1 MGRMMRNFIESDK
14 VKELFKQVPPGTV
27 EAIGQSNTPLGNL
40 LKGSGVAYPQQQTQT
55 YAPLVQLQQS
65 LPPLQFDNPER
76 AERIESSLGRAA
88 FGPERIREIL
98 MQLKGL
104 NFLADGGR
112 IGYKAGGIQKVI
124 PKNLPL
130 TLNEAINKFGFDAVM
145 GKTIQSGGEEPG
157 MYQPGQYT
165 QYYNLMEAESGG
177 GTGLKEQYRP
187 AIGPAGTV
195 LPPKPGTIGYTGP
208 ETTTAPVADIA
219 GRRQRIEDSL
229 TRAAFGPDRIREIL
243 MQLKESNFLANGG
256 RVGFQEGGPVP
267 LRPMVMLDRRVNN
280 NSNMAIMPFVSP
292 TLNTDNQGRPVN
304 SITGVPLNIETTPT
318 SLPLSGETTPTSLQF
333 DNPERAERIEA
344 SLTRAAFG
352 PERIREILMQLKEA
366 NYLANGG
373 RVGYVGGGPA
383 TTQDYATA
391 LSKVGAGTEEQKR
404 RSVSD
409 YAQNEAYGLLSKAAS
424 TPGGLSDLYNNYIKG
439 TTVNSRA
446 FDFGRDASTMNTATA
461 MNPQYKQNIIDQIAY
476 TMQQNTPYRKTY
488 PFENASMQE
497 LMPAGTVGSKN
508 FESNITTP
516 QEAAALA
523 RYIALQRGVD
533 MQQYDAEQAA
543 TNAGTLDDFYRNL
556 GLQNSETM

>member
-1 MGRMMRNFIESDK
+1 
-14 VKELFKQVPPGTV
+14 
-27 EAIGQSNTPLGNL
+27 
-40 LKGSGVAYPQQQTQT
+40 
-55 YAPLVQLQQS
+55 
-65 LPPLQFDNPER
+65 
-76 AERIESSLGRAA
+76 
-88 FGPERIREIL
+88 
-98 MQLKGL
+98 
-104 NFLADGGR
+104 
-112 IGYKAGGIQKVI
+112 
-124 PKNLPL
+124 
-130 TLNEAINKFGFDAVM
+130 
-145 GKTIQSGGEEPG
+145 
-157 MYQPGQYT
+157 
-165 QYYNLMEAESGG
+165 
-177 GTGLKEQYRP
+177 
-187 AIGPAGTV
+187 
-195 LPPKPGTIGYTGP
+195 
-208 ETTTAPVADIA
+208 
-219 GRRQRIEDSL
+219 
-229 TRAAFGPDRIREIL
+229 

-256 RVGFQEGGPVP
+256 MVGFQEGGPVP
-267 LRPMVMLDRRVNN
+267 LRPMVMSDRRVNN

-292 TLNTDNQGRPVN
+292 TLNTDNQGRLVN
-304 SITGVPLNIETTPT
+304 SITGVPLNIETTPA

-333 DNPERAERIEA
+333 DNPERAERI
-344 SLTRAAFG
+344 
-352 PERIREILMQLKEA
+352 
-366 NYLANGG
+366 
-373 RVGYVGGGPA
+373 GGGLA

-409 YAQNEAYGLLSKAAS
+409 YAQNEAYGLLNKAAS

-439 TTVNSRA
+439 TAVNSRA

-497 LMPAGTVGSKN
+497 LMPAGTIGSKN

>member
-1 MGRMMRNFIESDK
+1 MLLW
-14 VKELFKQVPPGTV
+14 VK
-27 EAIGQSNTPLGNL
+27 
-40 LKGSGVAYPQQQTQT
+40 
-55 YAPLVQLQQS
+55 
-65 LPPLQFDNPER
+65 
-76 AERIESSLGRAA
+76 
-88 FGPERIREIL
+88 
-98 MQLKGL
+98 QLKAEEEAPGE
-104 NFLADGGR
+104 
-112 IGYKAGGIQKVI
+112 YI
-124 PKNLPL
+124 P
-130 TLNEAINKFGFDAVM
+130 
-145 GKTIQSGGEEPG
+145 GK
-157 MYQPGQYT
+157 YT
-165 QYYNLMEAESGG
+165 PYYSLMEAESGG

-187 AIGPAGTV
+187 AIAPVGTI

-229 TRAAFGPDRIREIL
+229 TRAAFGPERIREIL
-243 MQLKESNFLANGG
+243 KQLEASSFLANGG
-256 RVGFQEGGPVP
+256 RVGMAGGGVSQGLDYLTGVKRQGYADGDIASGLAIRLNRPVQP
-267 LRPMVMLDRRVNN
+267 GDPIGSYYGGTPIMI
-280 NSNMAIMPFVSP
+280 SNKKVEP
-292 TLNTDNQGRPVN
+292 TLNRDSQGRTVN

-391 LSKVGAGTEEQKR
+391 LSKVGAGTQEQKR

>member
-76 AERIESSLGRAA
+76 AGIIESSLGRAA

-98 MQLKGL
+98 MQLKEA
-104 NFLADGGR
+104 NFLANGGR
-112 IGYKAGGIQKVI
+112 VGYAVGGMTQVI

-145 GKTIQSGGEEPG
+145 GKTIQSGGDEPG

-165 QYYNLMEAESGG
+165 QYYNLMEAQSGG

-187 AIGPAGTV
+187 AIAPVGTI
-195 LPPKPGTIGYTGP
+195 LPSKPGTIGYTGP

-219 GRRQRIEDSL
+219 
-229 TRAAFGPDRIREIL
+229 
-243 MQLKESNFLANGG
+243 
-256 RVGFQEGGPVP
+256 
-267 LRPMVMLDRRVNN
+267 
-280 NSNMAIMPFVSP
+280 
-292 TLNTDNQGRPVN
+292 
-304 SITGVPLNIETTPT
+304 GVPLNIETTPT

-344 SLTRAAFG
+344 SLIRAAFG
-352 PERIREILMQLKEA
+352 PDRK
-366 NYLANGG
+366 GG
-373 RVGYVGGGPA
+373 VA

>member
-14 VKELFKQVPPGTV
+14 AKELFKQVPPGTV
-27 EAIGQSNTPLGNL
+27 EALAETNTPIGKL

-55 YAPLVQLQQS
+55 YAPLVQLQQP

-98 MQLKGL
+98 MQLK
-104 NFLADGGR
+104 
-112 IGYKAGGIQKVI
+112 
-124 PKNLPL
+124 
-130 TLNEAINKFGFDAVM
+130 
-145 GKTIQSGGEEPG
+145 
-157 MYQPGQYT
+157 
-165 QYYNLMEAESGG
+165 
-177 GTGLKEQYRP
+177 
-187 AIGPAGTV
+187 
-195 LPPKPGTIGYTGP
+195 
-208 ETTTAPVADIA
+208 
-219 GRRQRIEDSL
+219 
-229 TRAAFGPDRIREIL
+229 
-243 MQLKESNFLANGG
+243 
-256 RVGFQEGGPVP
+256 
-267 LRPMVMLDRRVNN
+267 
-280 NSNMAIMPFVSP
+280 
-292 TLNTDNQGRPVN
+292 
-304 SITGVPLNIETTPT
+304 
-318 SLPLSGETTPTSLQF
+318 
-333 DNPERAERIEA
+333 
-344 SLTRAAFG
+344 
-352 PERIREILMQLKEA
+352 EA
-366 NYLANGG
+366 NFLANGG

-439 TTVNSRA
+439 TAVNSRA

>member
-55 YAPLVQLQQS
+55 YAPLVQLQQP

-98 MQLKGL
+98 MQLK
-104 NFLADGGR
+104 
-112 IGYKAGGIQKVI
+112 
-124 PKNLPL
+124 
-130 TLNEAINKFGFDAVM
+130 EA
-145 GKTIQSGGEEPG
+145 
-157 MYQPGQYT
+157 
-165 QYYNLMEAESGG
+165 
-177 GTGLKEQYRP
+177 
-187 AIGPAGTV
+187 
-195 LPPKPGTIGYTGP
+195 
-208 ETTTAPVADIA
+208 
-219 GRRQRIEDSL
+219 
-229 TRAAFGPDRIREIL
+229 
-243 MQLKESNFLANGG
+243 NFLANGG
-256 RVGFQEGGPVP
+256 RVG
-267 LRPMVMLDRRVNN
+267 
-280 NSNMAIMPFVSP
+280 
-292 TLNTDNQGRPVN
+292 
-304 SITGVPLNIETTPT
+304 
-318 SLPLSGETTPTSLQF
+318 
-333 DNPERAERIEA
+333 
-344 SLTRAAFG
+344 
-352 PERIREILMQLKEA
+352 
-366 NYLANGG
+366 
-373 RVGYVGGGPA
+373 YVKGGGVA

-391 LSKVGAGTEEQKR
+391 LSKVGAGTQEQKR

-439 TTVNSRA
+439 TAVNSRA

>member
-98 MQLKGL
+98 MQLK
-104 NFLADGGR
+104 
-112 IGYKAGGIQKVI
+112 
-124 PKNLPL
+124 
-130 TLNEAINKFGFDAVM
+130 EA
-145 GKTIQSGGEEPG
+145 
-157 MYQPGQYT
+157 
-165 QYYNLMEAESGG
+165 
-177 GTGLKEQYRP
+177 
-187 AIGPAGTV
+187 
-195 LPPKPGTIGYTGP
+195 
-208 ETTTAPVADIA
+208 
-219 GRRQRIEDSL
+219 
-229 TRAAFGPDRIREIL
+229 
-243 MQLKESNFLANGG
+243 NFLANGG
-256 RVGFQEGGPVP
+256 RVG
-267 LRPMVMLDRRVNN
+267 
-280 NSNMAIMPFVSP
+280 
-292 TLNTDNQGRPVN
+292 
-304 SITGVPLNIETTPT
+304 
-318 SLPLSGETTPTSLQF
+318 
-333 DNPERAERIEA
+333 
-344 SLTRAAFG
+344 
-352 PERIREILMQLKEA
+352 
-366 NYLANGG
+366 
-373 RVGYVGGGPA
+373 YVKGGGVA

-391 LSKVGAGTEEQKR
+391 LSKVGAGTQEQKR

-424 TPGGLSDLYNNYIKG
+424 TPGGLTDLYNNYIKG
-439 TTVNSRA
+439 TAVNSRA

-476 TMQQNTPYRKTY
+476 TMQQNTPYQKTY

>member
-1 MGRMMRNFIESDK
+1 MLLW
-14 VKELFKQVPPGTV
+14 VKQ
-27 EAIGQSNTPLGNL
+27 
-40 LKGSGVAYPQQQTQT
+40 
-55 YAPLVQLQQS
+55 
-65 LPPLQFDNPER
+65 
-76 AERIESSLGRAA
+76 
-88 FGPERIREIL
+88 
-98 MQLKGL
+98 
-104 NFLADGGR
+104 
-112 IGYKAGGIQKVI
+112 
-124 PKNLPL
+124 
-130 TLNEAINKFGFDAVM
+130 
-145 GKTIQSGGEEPG
+145 IQSGGG
-157 MYQPGQYT
+157 RMYQPGQYT
-165 QYYNLMEAESGG
+165 QYYNLMEAQSGG

-187 AIGPAGTV
+187 AIAPVGTI
-195 LPPKPGTIGYTGP
+195 LPSKPGTIGYTGP

-219 GRRQRIEDSL
+219 G
-229 TRAAFGPDRIREIL
+229 
-243 MQLKESNFLANGG
+243 
-256 RVGFQEGGPVP
+256 
-267 LRPMVMLDRRVNN
+267 
-280 NSNMAIMPFVSP
+280 
-292 TLNTDNQGRPVN
+292 
-304 SITGVPLNIETTPT
+304 VPLNIETTPA

-333 DNPERAERIEA
+333 DNPERAERI
-344 SLTRAAFG
+344 
-352 PERIREILMQLKEA
+352 
-366 NYLANGG
+366 
-373 RVGYVGGGPA
+373 GGGLA

-409 YAQNEAYGLLSKAAS
+409 YAQNEAYGLLNKAAS

-439 TTVNSRA
+439 TAVNSRA

-497 LMPAGTVGSKN
+497 LMPAGTIGSKN

>member
-98 MQLKGL
+98 MQLKEA
-104 NFLADGGR
+104 NFLANGGR
-112 IGYKAGGIQKVI
+112 VGYAVGGVTQVI

-145 GKTIQSGGEEPG
+145 GKTIQSGGDEPG

-187 AIGPAGTV
+187 AIAPVGTI

-229 TRAAFGPDRIREIL
+229 TRAAFGP
-243 MQLKESNFLANGG
+243 
-256 RVGFQEGGPVP
+256 
-267 LRPMVMLDRRVNN
+267 
-280 NSNMAIMPFVSP
+280 
-292 TLNTDNQGRPVN
+292 
-304 SITGVPLNIETTPT
+304 
-318 SLPLSGETTPTSLQF
+318 
-333 DNPERAERIEA
+333 
-344 SLTRAAFG
+344 
-352 PERIREILMQLKEA
+352 ERIREILMQLKEA
-366 NYLANGG
+366 NYFK
-373 RVGYVGGGPA
+373 RTFGP
-383 TTQDYATA
+383 
-391 LSKVGAGTEEQKR
+391 VEE
-404 RSVSD
+404 
-409 YAQNEAYGLLSKAAS
+409 E
-424 TPGGLSDLYNNYIKG
+424 
-439 TTVNSRA
+439 
-446 FDFGRDASTMNTATA
+446 
-461 MNPQYKQNIIDQIAY
+461 
-476 TMQQNTPYRKTY
+476 
-488 PFENASMQE
+488 E
-497 LMPAGTVGSKN
+497 
-508 FESNITTP
+508 
-516 QEAAALA
+516 
-523 RYIALQRGVD
+523 
-533 MQQYDAEQAA
+533 
-543 TNAGTLDDFYRNL
+543 
-556 GLQNSETM
+556 

>member
-27 EAIGQSNTPLGNL
+27 EALGQSNTPLGNL

-55 YAPLVQLQQS
+55 YAPLVQLQQP

-76 AERIESSLGRAA
+76 AERIEASLGRAA
-88 FGPERIREIL
+88 FGP
-98 MQLKGL
+98 
-104 NFLADGGR
+104 D
-112 IGYKAGGIQKVI
+112 
-124 PKNLPL
+124 
-130 TLNEAINKFGFDAVM
+130 
-145 GKTIQSGGEEPG
+145 
-157 MYQPGQYT
+157 
-165 QYYNLMEAESGG
+165 
-177 GTGLKEQYRP
+177 
-187 AIGPAGTV
+187 
-195 LPPKPGTIGYTGP
+195 
-208 ETTTAPVADIA
+208 
-219 GRRQRIEDSL
+219 
-229 TRAAFGPDRIREIL
+229 
-243 MQLKESNFLANGG
+243 
-256 RVGFQEGGPVP
+256 
-267 LRPMVMLDRRVNN
+267 
-280 NSNMAIMPFVSP
+280 
-292 TLNTDNQGRPVN
+292 
-304 SITGVPLNIETTPT
+304 
-318 SLPLSGETTPTSLQF
+318 
-333 DNPERAERIEA
+333 
-344 SLTRAAFG
+344 
-352 PERIREILMQLKEA
+352 RIREILMQLKEA

-373 RVGYVGGGPA
+373 RVGYVGGGVA

>member
-14 VKELFKQVPPGTV
+14 AKELFKQVPPGTV

-98 MQLKGL
+98 MQLK
-104 NFLADGGR
+104 
-112 IGYKAGGIQKVI
+112 
-124 PKNLPL
+124 
-130 TLNEAINKFGFDAVM
+130 EA
-145 GKTIQSGGEEPG
+145 
-157 MYQPGQYT
+157 
-165 QYYNLMEAESGG
+165 
-177 GTGLKEQYRP
+177 
-187 AIGPAGTV
+187 
-195 LPPKPGTIGYTGP
+195 
-208 ETTTAPVADIA
+208 
-219 GRRQRIEDSL
+219 
-229 TRAAFGPDRIREIL
+229 
-243 MQLKESNFLANGG
+243 NFLANGG
-256 RVGFQEGGPVP
+256 RVGY
-267 LRPMVMLDRRVNN
+267 
-280 NSNMAIMPFVSP
+280 I
-292 TLNTDNQGRPVN
+292 
-304 SITGVPLNIETTPT
+304 
-318 SLPLSGETTPTSLQF
+318 
-333 DNPERAERIEA
+333 
-344 SLTRAAFG
+344 
-352 PERIREILMQLKEA
+352 K
-366 NYLANGG
+366 
-373 RVGYVGGGPA
+373 GGGLA

-391 LSKVGAGTEEQKR
+391 LSKVGAGTQEQKR

-424 TPGGLSDLYNNYIKG
+424 TPGGLTDLYNNYIKG
-439 TTVNSRA
+439 TAVNSRA
-446 FDFGRDASTMNTATA
+446 FDFGRDASTMNTVTA

-556 GLQNSETM
+556 GLQTPTLRTGIPFAMGGPVSMTKNGVTTLFSMKR

>member
-98 MQLKGL
+98 MQLK
-104 NFLADGGR
+104 
-112 IGYKAGGIQKVI
+112 
-124 PKNLPL
+124 
-130 TLNEAINKFGFDAVM
+130 
-145 GKTIQSGGEEPG
+145 
-157 MYQPGQYT
+157 
-165 QYYNLMEAESGG
+165 
-177 GTGLKEQYRP
+177 
-187 AIGPAGTV
+187 
-195 LPPKPGTIGYTGP
+195 
-208 ETTTAPVADIA
+208 
-219 GRRQRIEDSL
+219 
-229 TRAAFGPDRIREIL
+229 
-243 MQLKESNFLANGG
+243 
-256 RVGFQEGGPVP
+256 
-267 LRPMVMLDRRVNN
+267 
-280 NSNMAIMPFVSP
+280 
-292 TLNTDNQGRPVN
+292 
-304 SITGVPLNIETTPT
+304 
-318 SLPLSGETTPTSLQF
+318 
-333 DNPERAERIEA
+333 
-344 SLTRAAFG
+344 
-352 PERIREILMQLKEA
+352 EA
-366 NYLANGG
+366 NFLANGG
-373 RVGYVGGGPA
+373 RVGYVGGGVA

-439 TTVNSRA
+439 TAVNSRA

>member
-27 EAIGQSNTPLGNL
+27 EALAETNTPIGKL

-55 YAPLVQLQQS
+55 YAPLVQLQQP

-98 MQLKGL
+98 MQLK
-104 NFLADGGR
+104 
-112 IGYKAGGIQKVI
+112 
-124 PKNLPL
+124 
-130 TLNEAINKFGFDAVM
+130 EA
-145 GKTIQSGGEEPG
+145 
-157 MYQPGQYT
+157 
-165 QYYNLMEAESGG
+165 
-177 GTGLKEQYRP
+177 
-187 AIGPAGTV
+187 
-195 LPPKPGTIGYTGP
+195 
-208 ETTTAPVADIA
+208 
-219 GRRQRIEDSL
+219 
-229 TRAAFGPDRIREIL
+229 
-243 MQLKESNFLANGG
+243 NFLANGG
-256 RVGFQEGGPVP
+256 RVG
-267 LRPMVMLDRRVNN
+267 
-280 NSNMAIMPFVSP
+280 
-292 TLNTDNQGRPVN
+292 
-304 SITGVPLNIETTPT
+304 
-318 SLPLSGETTPTSLQF
+318 
-333 DNPERAERIEA
+333 
-344 SLTRAAFG
+344 
-352 PERIREILMQLKEA
+352 
-366 NYLANGG
+366 
-373 RVGYVGGGPA
+373 YVKGGGIA

-439 TTVNSRA
+439 TAVNSRA

>member
-14 VKELFKQVPPGTV
+14 AKELFKQVPPGTV

-98 MQLKGL
+98 MQLK
-104 NFLADGGR
+104 
-112 IGYKAGGIQKVI
+112 
-124 PKNLPL
+124 
-130 TLNEAINKFGFDAVM
+130 EA
-145 GKTIQSGGEEPG
+145 
-157 MYQPGQYT
+157 
-165 QYYNLMEAESGG
+165 
-177 GTGLKEQYRP
+177 
-187 AIGPAGTV
+187 
-195 LPPKPGTIGYTGP
+195 
-208 ETTTAPVADIA
+208 
-219 GRRQRIEDSL
+219 
-229 TRAAFGPDRIREIL
+229 
-243 MQLKESNFLANGG
+243 NFLANGG
-256 RVGFQEGGPVP
+256 RVGY
-267 LRPMVMLDRRVNN
+267 
-280 NSNMAIMPFVSP
+280 I
-292 TLNTDNQGRPVN
+292 
-304 SITGVPLNIETTPT
+304 
-318 SLPLSGETTPTSLQF
+318 
-333 DNPERAERIEA
+333 
-344 SLTRAAFG
+344 
-352 PERIREILMQLKEA
+352 
-366 NYLANGG
+366 
-373 RVGYVGGGPA
+373 GGGLA

-424 TPGGLSDLYNNYIKG
+424 TPGGLTDLYNNYIKG
-439 TTVNSRA
+439 TAVNSRA